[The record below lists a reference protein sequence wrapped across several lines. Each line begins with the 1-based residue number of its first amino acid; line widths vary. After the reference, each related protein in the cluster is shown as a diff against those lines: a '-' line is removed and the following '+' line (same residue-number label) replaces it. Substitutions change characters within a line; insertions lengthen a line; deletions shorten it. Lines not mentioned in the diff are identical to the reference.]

1 MWHQD
6 VWPGKCTGS
15 VETLKQTDV
24 RKSETKMTASFL
36 KTGSKHIKDSKERLF
51 IMTQTHKLDEVEGDY
66 PENLYIVLLLFIAFI

>member
-1 MWHQD
+1 
-6 VWPGKCTGS
+6 
-15 VETLKQTDV
+15 
-24 RKSETKMTASFL
+24 MTASFL